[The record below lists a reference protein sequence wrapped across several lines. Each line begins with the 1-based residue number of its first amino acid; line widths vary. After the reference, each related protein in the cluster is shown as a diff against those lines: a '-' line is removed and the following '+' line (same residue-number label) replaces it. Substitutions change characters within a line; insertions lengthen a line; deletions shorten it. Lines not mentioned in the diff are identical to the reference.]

1 MLQVYNVYKL
11 PKLLLQILIL
21 MKTNLCFFYFMASTA
36 LYLSPLHVT
45 LPVFSPEIINSF
57 QGKAW
62 ISLVS
67 GGGRWEIRMAVNLTL
82 RNDTGKLNTSPIS
95 AMTPIV
101 RLQHGCNHTI
111 VIPGKAIFVED
122 MLQ

>member
-1 MLQVYNVYKL
+1 
-11 PKLLLQILIL
+11 
-21 MKTNLCFFYFMASTA
+21 MASTA